1 MAQATGGNLKGQRTR
16 KAGRPARESWGGA
29 WATGGT
35 PEGWGRV
42 NREGSTRI
50 NWGGTQVERGWG
62 FGIGLGYCEEPGGQ
76 EQGKGAGL
84 LVEIELG

>member
-1 MAQATGGNLKGQRTR
+1 M
-16 KAGRPARESWGGA
+16 
-29 WATGGT
+29 
-35 PEGWGRV
+35 